1 MVTPPPPRRHAVI
14 AGTGRAGTTFLV
26 QFLSACGVDTGT
38 ESAVDERAN
47 AGLEIPLHAPD
58 APYITKDPWLYTYC
72 DTLDMEKF
80 AIDVVILP
88 VRDLRD
94 AVTSRLIQEKSRV
107 IEGMPDHFA
116 LADAYGV
123 VAGGSIYSLEPIDLE
138 RILATGFYRVV
149 QWALRNRIPI
159 VLLDFPRLV
168 NDGAYLVDGLW
179 PWLSGFCSRETAMT
193 AFEATAQSEKV
204 TAGTPKDPTL
214 TDADF
219 RAMHIVVR
227 DTQRQVAEI
236 REANRDLRLQLEQ
249 ARLEKI
255 AMENS
260 RLWRMTRRV
269 GKLLGR

>member
-1 MVTPPPPRRHAVI
+1 
-14 AGTGRAGTTFLV
+14 
-26 QFLSACGVDTGT
+26 
-38 ESAVDERAN
+38 
-47 AGLEIPLHAPD
+47 
-58 APYITKDPWLYTYC
+58 
-72 DTLDMEKF
+72 
-80 AIDVVILP
+80 
-88 VRDLRD
+88 
-94 AVTSRLIQEKSRV
+94 
-107 IEGMPDHFA
+107 
-116 LADAYGV
+116 
-123 VAGGSIYSLEPIDLE
+123 
-138 RILATGFYRVV
+138 
-149 QWALRNRIPI
+149 
-159 VLLDFPRLV
+159 
-168 NDGAYLVDGLW
+168 
-179 PWLSGFCSRETAMT
+179 MT

-214 TDADF
+214 TAADF